1 MEGLTTAGISLIRD
15 KLVDGWGDVGGQLLL
30 LDLKLL
36 LLLHLHKLRLL
47 LLRHNCRS
55 RRRSH
60 HHSIINPA
68 AVCMF
73 AFPITT
79 GIKIEHGQDQN

>member
-1 MEGLTTAGISLIRD
+1 LEGLTTAGISLIRD

-60 HHSIINPA
+60 HHSIINL
-68 AVCMF
+68 VQ
-73 AFPITT
+73 
-79 GIKIEHGQDQN
+79 GHW